1 MHGDCQK
8 EPQKQLNRKRTYGV
22 DSSNDMRFGCSP
34 STVAYVANFR
44 TTKSSIYEQ
53 IHTKSAIMRP
63 EAAVNYGF
71 KKATNATHF
80 GLEPGLFSSLPPSLV
95 QVACRREK
103 KSNNKNVPQPFV

>member
-53 IHTKSAIMRP
+53 IHMKSAIMSP
-63 EAAVNYGF
+63 TAAVNYGL
-71 KKATNATHF
+71 KKQPMPLISGWSQGCF
-80 GLEPGLFSSLPPSLV
+80 LSLPLRLV
-95 QVACRREK
+95 QLACRREEK
-103 KSNNKNVPQPFV
+103 RK